1 MEVTA
6 SIFHAE
12 VCMFSL
18 MVFTRPSSW
27 IPSEVTYWGIYN
39 SLTVLHNILSL
50 YNASWMLNTG
60 VKKCSVLCT
69 VSVCRVGWHSQSI
82 WYCNY
87 ITCLYRFTYLKKKKS
102 LIEERRTTK
111 ANIISLSAFWQV
123 CSIHWIF
130 PHQRCQMTSDDY
142 QVRCES
148 SSEHLPFNHVHR
160 KNTCSAH

>member
-60 VKKCSVLCT
+60 VKKCRVLCT

-87 ITCLYRFTYLKKKKS
+87 ITCLYRFTYLKKKKKKPYRGTQDHQSKHHFSFS
-102 LIEERRTTK
+102 LLADLQHTV
-111 ANIISLSAFWQV
+111 NIPPSEV
-123 CSIHWIF
+123 
-130 PHQRCQMTSDDY
+130 SDD
-142 QVRCES
+142 QWWLS
-148 SSEHLPFNHVHR
+148 SQMWIIFRTPSI
-160 KNTCSAH
+160 